1 MVPKQVLEEALVQ
14 VPESVEILRE
24 FETISFHLPSDNN
37 FLIMLLFL

>member
-24 FETISFHLPSDNN
+24 FENASFQLPSDNN
-37 FLIMLLFL
+37 ILIILLSL